1 VWVRNISLEILCF
14 ISDEQT
20 IKISQAFTQKDE
32 VQNDVMFSGEFGP
45 EFDDCTKNSSQIR
58 ESCSGDRLLATTY
71 VLWVIQEQ
79 A

>member
-32 VQNDVMFSGEFGP
+32 VQNDVMFSGELGQNLMTAQRTHP
-45 EFDDCTKNSSQIR
+45 KSEKVAVVIGCLQ
-58 ESCSGDRLLATTY
+58 LLMFCG
-71 VLWVIQEQ
+71 
-79 A
+79 